1 MTDHECII
9 GKYISYDNRL
19 VTLRLLLGEIQRVR
33 EFNES
38 LEAECRMYEQGG
50 NAGLADEIRKH
61 KRTEYGMDS
70 FCDRRRKSP
79 LYHFDYCPICGKKID
94 WKAMRDAE

>member
-9 GKYISYDNRL
+9 GEYISYDNRL

-33 EFNES
+33 DFNES
-38 LEAECRMYEQGG
+38 LEADCQMYEQGG

-61 KRTEYGMDS
+61 KLTEYGMDS

-79 LYHFDYCPICGKKID
+79 LCHFDYCPICGKKID
-94 WKAMRDAE
+94 WKAMRGAV